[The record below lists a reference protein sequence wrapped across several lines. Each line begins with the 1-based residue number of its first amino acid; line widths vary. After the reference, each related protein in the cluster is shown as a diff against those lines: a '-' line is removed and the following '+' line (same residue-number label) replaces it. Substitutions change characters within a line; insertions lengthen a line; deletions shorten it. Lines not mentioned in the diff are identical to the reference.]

1 MSVELILA
9 IMIFM
14 AVFGALVVCVIGLLK
29 ITEALMWLFFGD

>member
-1 MSVELILA
+1 MKLMLV

-14 AVFGALVVCVIGLLK
+14 AILAGLILIAVGILK

>member
-1 MSVELILA
+1 MKLMLV

-14 AVFGALVVCVIGLLK
+14 AVFGALVVGAVGLLK

>member
-1 MSVELILA
+1 MTVELMLA

-14 AVFGALVVCVIGLLK
+14 AVFSALALGAVGLLK